1 MAVQNSTIT
10 VKGKLGNIV
19 GYKGRDGKRLAR
31 IRQTEVKN
39 PKSVGQVIQRMIIA
53 TAAKAYSLMKSICDH
68 SFEGVQYGGASQSYF
83 LKKAAEDI
91 RAFVAANYPE
101 FNETE
106 QLKLIGLATPNSFGF
121 AGVGLMISKGN
132 LSTIDCTAG
141 ENNDV
146 LLWGKEM
153 SAQAP
158 TIQDVMNA
166 VNARLGDQITF
177 CGIDPNGNWF
187 ESRYIINNA
196 ATAEQLAV
204 AWDPTGAAEAFD
216 AQTLVT
222 QQLQIVN
229 GHLGNENIDTS
240 CVILSRKDGSVWK
253 RSTQR
258 LYSVNTAVD
267 SWIADEDDPA
277 SIIPMWKEGTT
288 PIESTNPYY
297 LNQAEQVGE

>member
-1 MAVQNSTIT
+1 MATQNSTIT

-39 PKSVGQVIQRMIIA
+39 PKTDGQVIQRMIIA
-53 TAAKAYSLMKSICDH
+53 TSAKAYSLMKSITDH
-68 SFEGVQYGGASQSYF
+68 SFEGVQYGAASQSYF

-91 RAFVAANYPE
+91 RSYVAKNYPN
-101 FNETE
+101 FVETE
-106 QLKLIGLATPNSFGF
+106 QLALVGLATPNSIGY

-132 LSTIDCTAG
+132 LSTIETTVSQDGQALQFGKVMAG
-141 ENNDV
+141 STLQDV
-146 LLWGKEM
+146 LT
-153 SAQAP
+153 S
-158 TIQDVMNA
+158 
-166 VNARLGDQITF
+166 VNARPGDQITF

-187 ESRYIINNA
+187 ESRYIINADVTA
-196 ATAEQLAV
+196 AQLAT
-204 AWDPTGAAEAFD
+204 AWDPTGAADYFD

-222 QQLQIVN
+222 QQLLVEN
-229 GHLGNENIDTS
+229 NHLGNSSNVSTGA
-240 CVILSRKDGSVWK
+240 VILSRKDGNVWK

-258 LYSVNTAVD
+258 LYTVDLAVD
-267 SWIADEDDPA
+267 GWVADEADPA
-277 SIIPMWKEGTT
+277 HIIPMWKEGTT